1 MMSTRKTAVV
11 DRATYRIEAL
21 AKGLG
26 VLSLFSEQRPAWRIS
41 DISTATG
48 MPLPT
53 TYRVVMTLVGEGYLE
68 QLANGDYRPGIKV
81 LTLGTAAL
89 HSLDLVDVATPRL
102 RALAD
107 HTGETVNMAVLSG
120 DHILYVV
127 RLRNRD
133 LVTANIQVGSRLPA
147 VTTSIGKV
155 LLAYLADDDLAS
167 RLDDT
172 SFVGN
177 RGPNAKQTMEQLRP
191 QLTQIRGR
199 GWASQD
205 EEVAHGLRSVAA
217 PVWGREGGVIAGIN
231 IAVQARD
238 WTLKRI
244 QSELQPAVLAAAEDI
259 SRLLGHR
266 P

>member
-1 MMSTRKTAVV
+1 MSTKKAAVV
-11 DRATYRIEAL
+11 DRAAYRIEAL

-41 DISTATG
+41 DISARTG

-68 QLANGDYRPGIKV
+68 QLSNGDYRPGIKV

-89 HSLDLVDVATPRL
+89 RSLDLVDVATPRL
-102 RALAD
+102 QALATE
-107 HTGETVNMAVLSG
+107 TGETVNMAVLSG

-133 LVTANIQVGSRLPA
+133 LVTANIQVGSLLPA

-155 LLAYLADDDLAS
+155 LLAYLPEDDLVG
-167 RLDDT
+167 RLNDQ
-172 SFVGN
+172 SFSGD
-177 RGPNAKQTMEQLRP
+177 RGPNAKQSLEQLRP
-191 QLTQIRGR
+191 QLAQIRSR
-199 GWASQD
+199 GWGSQD

-217 PVWGREGGVIAGIN
+217 PVWGRDGNVLAGVN

-238 WTLKRI
+238 WPLKRI
-244 QSELQPAVLAAAEDI
+244 QGELQPAVLAAAQDI
-259 SRLLGHR
+259 SNLLGHR